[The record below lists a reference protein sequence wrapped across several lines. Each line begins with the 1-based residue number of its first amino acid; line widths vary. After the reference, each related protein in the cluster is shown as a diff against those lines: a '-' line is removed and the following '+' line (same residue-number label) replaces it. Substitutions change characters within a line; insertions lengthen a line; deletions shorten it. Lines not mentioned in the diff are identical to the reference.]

1 MRRTFLFLSSLC
13 LCASVTAQN
22 HHETYDS
29 TDVFFQHLE
38 LQEVVVTG
46 LTGDS
51 RLREMP
57 APVSVV
63 SPTDLQA
70 KASTNLIAAL
80 AAQPGLSAI
89 TTGSGIAKPV
99 IRGLGYNRVLVIHDG
114 VRQEGQQWG
123 DEHGIEID
131 GQSVHSVEILK
142 GPASLMYGSDA
153 LAGVLILHSAPVVP
167 AGELRASVNTEY
179 QTNNGLFDYSLDL
192 GGNRSGI
199 VWDLRY
205 SDKYAHAYKNAYD
218 GRVANSQFAERALSG
233 MLGLN
238 RSWGYSRLTAGYYH
252 LKPGIIEGERDPEIG
267 GLEGET
273 GYVPGLPFQH
283 VYHYKAVLDNTINLG
298 SGRLKAL
305 FGWQQNDR
313 QEYEESEDEYGLRF
327 LLNTLTYDV
336 KYLSEEMDGWKFAT
350 GIGGMYQKSGNKGDE
365 FLIPAYDLVDA
376 GVFGTV
382 SKQAGS
388 WNFTGGV
395 RGDIRRLHS
404 LPLEDDGE
412 TRFEDFR
419 RSFTGL
425 TGSIGAVWNVTDR
438 FNIRANVARGFRA
451 PNLSELGSN
460 GEHEGTLRYEVGNKE
475 LKPEFSLQGDL
486 GLDFSSRYVSGQLAV
501 FASRIDNYIYTAR
514 NGEYAEEDL
523 PVYVYQAGDAR
534 LHGVEASLDIHPFHS
549 LHLGNIFSYVR
560 GWQPGGDDLP
570 MMPAPRWTS
579 EVEYELTH
587 DGKLLNNTYF
597 AINLD
602 QYFRQTHILPGTETP
617 TPAYTLLGLSAGTD
631 LVIRGKTRASV
642 RIVVDNLLDVAYQNH
657 LSRLKYADEN
667 SVTGRVGVFDMG
679 RNVTLKLTAPIL

>member
-1 MRRTFLFLSSLC
+1 MRKTILFLLSVC
-13 LCASVTAQN
+13 LCVPIAAQHN
-22 HHETYDS
+22 ELDS

-38 LQEVVVTG
+38 LQEVVITG

-63 SPTDLQA
+63 RAADLRA
-70 KASTNLIAAL
+70 KASTNLIGAL

-114 VRQEGQQWG
+114 IRQEGQQWG

-131 GQSVHSVEILK
+131 GQGIHSVEILK

-153 LAGVLILHSAPVVP
+153 LAGVLILHSDPIVP
-167 AGELRASVNTEY
+167 EGEFRASMNTEY
-179 QTNNGLFDYSLDL
+179 QTNNGLFDYSVDF
-192 GGNRSGI
+192 GGNRGGV

-205 SDKYAHAYKNAYD
+205 SDKYAHAYRNAYD

-233 MLGLN
+233 MLGVN
-238 RSWGYSRLTAGYYH
+238 RSWGYSRLRLGYYH
-252 LKPGIIEGERDPEIG
+252 LRPGIIEGERDPETG

-273 GYVPGLPFQH
+273 GYAPGLPFQH
-283 VYHYKAVLDNTINLG
+283 VYHYKAVLDNTFNLG
-298 SGRLKAL
+298 SGRIKAL

-313 QEYEESEDEYGLRF
+313 QEYEEAEDEYGLRF

-336 KYLSEEMDGWKFAT
+336 KYLSEDRDGWKFAT
-350 GIGGMYQKSGNKGDE
+350 GVGGMYQESENKGDE
-365 FLIPAYDLVDA
+365 FLIPAYNLFDA
-376 GVFGTV
+376 GLFGTV

-388 WNFTGGV
+388 WNFTGGL
-395 RGDIRRLHS
+395 RGDLRRLHS
-404 LPLEDDGE
+404 LPLDDDGE

-425 TGSIGAVWNVTDR
+425 TGSLGAVWNITDR
-438 FNIRANVARGFRA
+438 INLRANVARGFRA

-460 GEHEGTLRYEVGNKE
+460 GEHEGTLRYEVGNRD
-475 LKPEFSLQGDL
+475 LKPEYSLQGDL
-486 GLDFSSRYVSGQLAV
+486 GMDFSTRYVSGQLAV

-514 NGEYAEEDL
+514 NGEYAEEEL

-549 LHLGNIFSYVR
+549 LHFGNTFSYVR
-560 GWQPGGDDLP
+560 GWQIDGDDLP

-579 EVEYELTH
+579 EVKYELSH
-587 DGKLLNNTYF
+587 DGRLLNNSYLAF
-597 AINLD
+597 D
-602 QYFRQTHILPGTETP
+602 MEHCFRQDHFLPGTETA
-617 TPAYTLLGLSAGTD
+617 TSAYTLLGLSAGTD
-631 LVIRGKTRASV
+631 LMVRGKKRASLHL
-642 RIVVDNLLDVAYQNH
+642 ILDNLLDTTYQNH

-667 SVTGRVGVFDMG
+667 PVTGRPGVYEMG
-679 RNVTLKLTAPIL
+679 RNFTVKLTVPIL

>member
-1 MRRTFLFLSSLC
+1 MRKAFLFLPSLC
-13 LCASVTAQN
+13 LCASVAAQPPG
-22 HHETYDS
+22 EIDS

-63 SPTDLQA
+63 RASDLQSR
-70 KASTNLIAAL
+70 ASTNLIGAL

-114 VRQEGQQWG
+114 IRQEGQQWG

-131 GQSVHSVEILK
+131 GQGIHSVEILK

-153 LAGVLILHSAPVVP
+153 LAGVLILHSAPVAQ
-167 AGELRASVNTEY
+167 AGTFRASVNTEY
-179 QTNNGLFDYSLDL
+179 QTNNGLVDYSLDF
-192 GGNRSGI
+192 GGNRRGV

-205 SDKYAHAYKNAYD
+205 SDKYAHAYRNVYD
-218 GRVANSQFAERALSG
+218 GLVANSQFAERALSG

-238 RSWGYSRLTAGYYH
+238 RNWGYSRLTLGHYH
-252 LKPGIIEGERDPEIG
+252 LNPGIIEGERDPETG

-273 GYVPGLPFQH
+273 GYAPGLPFQH
-283 VYHYKAVLDNTINLG
+283 VYHDKAVLDNTFNLG
-298 SGRLKAL
+298 LGRIKAL
-305 FGWQQNDR
+305 FGWQRNDR
-313 QEYEESEDEYGLRF
+313 QEYEESEEEYGLRF

-336 KYLSEEMDGWKFAT
+336 KYLSDDRDGWKFAT
-350 GIGGMYQKSGNKGDE
+350 GVGGMYQKSDNKGE
-365 FLIPAYDLVDA
+365 EYLIPAYRLFDA
-376 GVFGTV
+376 GLFGTV
-382 SKQAGS
+382 SKQAGA

-395 RGDIRRLHS
+395 RGDLRRLHS
-404 LPLEDDGE
+404 LPLTDDGAP
-412 TRFEDFR
+412 RFEDFR

-425 TGSIGAVWNVTDR
+425 TGSLGAVWNLTER
-438 FNIRANVARGFRA
+438 INLRANVARGFRA

-460 GEHEGTLRYEVGNKE
+460 GEHEGTLRYEVGNKD
-475 LKPEFSLQGDL
+475 LKPEYSLQGDL
-486 GLDFSSRYVSGQLAV
+486 GMDFSSKYVSGQLAV
-501 FASRIDNYIYTAR
+501 FASRIDNYIFTAR

-523 PVYVYQAGDAR
+523 PVYEYRSGDAR
-534 LHGVEASLDIHPFHS
+534 LHGIEASLDIHPVHS
-549 LHLGNIFSYVR
+549 LHLENTFSYVR

-579 EVEYELTH
+579 EVKYELTH

-597 AINLD
+597 ACNLE

-617 TPAYTLLGLSAGTD
+617 TPAYTLLGLSLGTD

-642 RIVVDNLLDVAYQNH
+642 QILVDNLLDVAYQNH

-667 SVTGRVGVFDMG
+667 PVTGRVGVFDMG
-679 RNVTLKLTAPIL
+679 RNVTLKLTVPIL